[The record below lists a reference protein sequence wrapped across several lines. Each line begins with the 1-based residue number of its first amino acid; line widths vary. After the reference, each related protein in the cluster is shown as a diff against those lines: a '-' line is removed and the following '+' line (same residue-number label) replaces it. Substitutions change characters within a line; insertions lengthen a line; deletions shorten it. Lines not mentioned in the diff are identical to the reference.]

1 MRLFSLILN
10 TRYLFLGQS
19 RAVKGLPEQKNK
31 FTKVLRK
38 AHEGKNR
45 SQQERDILKP
55 KEKVKRENFTTRQ
68 GWDAA
73 YPGE

>member
-10 TRYLFLGQS
+10 TQYLFLGQS
-19 RAVKGLPEQKNK
+19 RAVKGLPEQQNQ

-38 AHEGKNR
+38 AHKGKNR

-68 GWDAA
+68 GWDASL
-73 YPGE
+73 P